1 MDFGAPGSAGTSRV
15 DGDMC
20 RAAATTLVEPL
31 HRRRH
36 GVRRIGPDQQ
46 DDVGRRD
53 VSQRERQAPVDAER
67 AGSRRGGRRH
77 AEPAV
82 VVDLGGVQS
91 DPGELAELVGL
102 LVGQTTAAEAAHRV
116 RTVVLLG
123 APHGMD
129 DPIERVVPGGGFEWR
144 VAPVADQGRRQP
156 LRVVEQ
162 LGCVPTL
169 AAQPAPVGR
178 EIVLG
183 CQVDPV
189 GSDTQCDAALQR
201 AVRAVRQRLV
211 AIHTITVRLPRF
223 SAVVCR
229 LQVICRCGPARGA
242 SVSLRAIEPTGDD
255 ACVNLTQLSTSELA
269 RYRHDLRGE
278 YEALQAQGLT
288 LDLTRG
294 KPSAEQLDLSEPLL
308 ELPGAGKHVAS
319 DGADTRNYGGLRG
332 LVELREIFSGLLG
345 VPVEQLIA
353 FGNSSLE
360 LMHECLVHAVLFGVP
375 GSVQP
380 WGMGT
385 GTALLCP
392 VPGYDRHFSVCEKMR
407 IEMIT
412 VPMNATGPNM
422 DEVERL
428 VAADARIKGI
438 WCVPKYSNPSGIRYS
453 EQTAGRLAQM
463 RTAAPDFRIFWDDAY
478 AVHHLTEV
486 RHETA
491 DI

>member
-1 MDFGAPGSAGTSRV
+1 
-15 DGDMC
+15 
-20 RAAATTLVEPL
+20 
-31 HRRRH
+31 
-36 GVRRIGPDQQ
+36 
-46 DDVGRRD
+46 
-53 VSQRERQAPVDAER
+53 
-67 AGSRRGGRRH
+67 
-77 AEPAV
+77 
-82 VVDLGGVQS
+82 
-91 DPGELAELVGL
+91 VGL
-102 LVGQTTAAEAAHRV
+102 
-116 RTVVLLG
+116 
-123 APHGMD
+123 
-129 DPIERVVPGGGFEWR
+129 
-144 VAPVADQGRRQP
+144 
-156 LRVVEQ
+156 
-162 LGCVPTL
+162 
-169 AAQPAPVGR
+169 
-178 EIVLG
+178 
-183 CQVDPV
+183 
-189 GSDTQCDAALQR
+189 
-201 AVRAVRQRLV
+201 
-211 AIHTITVRLPRF
+211 
-223 SAVVCR
+223 
-229 LQVICRCGPARGA
+229 ARGA

-491 DI
+491 DILQLAAAAGHADRPFVFGSTSKITLAGSGVAFYGASVANVDWLTGHLAKRTIGPDKVNQLRHALFLGTAAGVHAHMDRHRALLKPKFDLVQRTLASQLGDSGVATWTEPEGGYFVTLEVLEGCASRVVELAADAGIALTAAGAPFPYGQDPDDRVIRLAPTYPPLSELADALDGLVLCIKLAAVERLLDRSVRV